1 MKTKILNILN
11 KHIVFIIAV
20 MGFSMACNQCA
31 AQYGTLS
38 RHDILK
44 GFVKSEEGLP
54 IRNIRVVQ
62 IGKYEDSK
70 GFRFADTSYT
80 VTDSAGYF
88 TYSIRSNTYCPSQLE
103 LKFSDI
109 DGEKNGRYL
118 PKDTT
123 VFIKEEEI
131 LDINIIL
138 KKKD

>member
-1 MKTKILNILN
+1 MKTAILNILN
-11 KHIVFIIAV
+11 KHIVFILAV
-20 MGFSMACNQCA
+20 IGFSMACNQCA
-31 AQYGTLS
+31 AQYGIP
-38 RHDILK
+38 RANDRLK

-54 IRNIRVVQ
+54 IKNIRVVQ
-62 IGKYEDSK
+62 IYNDGKQTAK
-70 GFRFADTSYT
+70 DTSYT